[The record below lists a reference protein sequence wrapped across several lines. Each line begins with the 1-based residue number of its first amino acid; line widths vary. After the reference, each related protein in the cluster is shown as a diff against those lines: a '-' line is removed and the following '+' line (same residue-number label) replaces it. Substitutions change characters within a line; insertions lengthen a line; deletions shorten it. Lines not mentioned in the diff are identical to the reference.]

1 MPRREVGSLVSLPFF
16 IKGDSMSNYI
26 NKFKAT
32 LAKLFH
38 AVAAFFVN
46 YVTFFVKGD
55 YKTRLSYIV
64 MGAGSFLNHQVVHGL
79 AYLCFEVAFIAYMVN
94 DGFYFIS
101 MLPTLGTQQQGEVF
115 DEATGLYMV
124 QKGDN
129 SMLLLLFGVIA
140 IVLWLVF
147 IALHYSN
154 VKHAYK
160 NQCLIAEGKRP
171 ESFKEECQALLN
183 ERFHVTI
190 LALPAILTILF
201 TVLPLIFMILMAFTN
216 FDKNHQP
223 PGNLFTWV
231 GLSNFHQVF
240 VGNPLWAKT
249 FQKLFVWTMI
259 WAFFATFLNYI
270 AGIVLALII
279 NQKRV
284 RFKKLWRTMFV
295 ITIAVPQFVS
305 LLLVS
310 KFLLDQGPLNG
321 LLLNL
326 GWIKHYIP
334 FLSNA
339 LLAKITVIV
348 VNLWI
353 GIPYTMLICTGILMN
368 IPQNLYEASLIDGA
382 SPFKQFTKI
391 TMPYMLQVTTPYL
404 ITQFVGNI
412 NNFNVIYL
420 LTGGD
425 PKTLDLYQAGETD
438 LLVTW
443 LYKLTVS
450 EKNYA
455 LASTIG
461 IIIFVITAVISLIAY
476 NNAKAV
482 KEEDQFQ

>member
-1 MPRREVGSLVSLPFF
+1 
-16 IKGDSMSNYI
+16 MSNFLTKI
-26 NKFKAT
+26 KAT
-32 LAKLFH
+32 LADVIN
-38 AVAAFFVN
+38 AVIAFFVN
-46 YVTFFVKGD
+46 YITFFVKGD
-55 YKTRLSYIV
+55 YKTKLSYIV
-64 MGAGSFLNHQVVHGL
+64 MGAGSFLNHQVVRGL
-79 AYLCFEVAFIAYMVN
+79 AYLVFEIFFITYMVN
-94 DGFYFIS
+94 DGSYFLR
-101 MLPTLGTQQQGEVF
+101 MLSSLGLKKQGEVF

-124 QKGDN
+124 QRGDN
-129 SMLLLLFGVIA
+129 SMLLLLFGVVA
-140 IVLWLVF
+140 VVLWIAF
-147 IALHYSN
+147 ICIHYNN

-183 ERFHVTI
+183 ERFHITI
-190 LALPAILTILF
+190 LTLPAILTTLF
-201 TVLPLIFMILMAFTN
+201 TVLPLLFMILMAFTN

-223 PGNLFTWV
+223 PGNLFTWI
-231 GLSNFHQVF
+231 GFTNFHQVF
-240 VGNPLWAKT
+240 VGNPLWVNT
-249 FQKLFVWTMI
+249 FRKLFVWTMI

-284 RFKKLWRTMFV
+284 KLKKLWRTMFV

-310 KFLLDQGPLNG
+310 KFLLDEGPLNG
-321 LLLNL
+321 LLLQL
-326 GWIKHYIP
+326 GVIKHYIP

-339 LLAKITVIV
+339 LIAKITVIV
-348 VNLWI
+348 VNLWV
-353 GIPYTMLICTGILMN
+353 GIPYTMLICSGILMN

-425 PKTLDLYQAGETD
+425 PKTLGLYQAGETD

-461 IIIFVITAVISLIAY
+461 IIIFIITAVISLVAY